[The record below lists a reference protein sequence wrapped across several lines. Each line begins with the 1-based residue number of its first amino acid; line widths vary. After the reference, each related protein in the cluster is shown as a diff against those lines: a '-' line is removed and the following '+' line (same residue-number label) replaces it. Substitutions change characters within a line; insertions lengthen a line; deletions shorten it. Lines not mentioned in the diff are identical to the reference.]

1 MGPPKSPGWIYDN
14 DRLFGAASMAAADE
28 PASSASAL
36 ATSAARID
44 VALDGSSASMNEDMG
59 EASMRSK
66 GLGVMAD
73 HRPVREETCED
84 DAI

>member
-1 MGPPKSPGWIYDN
+1 
-14 DRLFGAASMAAADE
+14 MAATDE

-36 ATSAARID
+36 ATAAAQID
-44 VALDGSSASMNEDMG
+44 VALDGSSATMNEDMG
-59 EASMRSK
+59 EASMSK